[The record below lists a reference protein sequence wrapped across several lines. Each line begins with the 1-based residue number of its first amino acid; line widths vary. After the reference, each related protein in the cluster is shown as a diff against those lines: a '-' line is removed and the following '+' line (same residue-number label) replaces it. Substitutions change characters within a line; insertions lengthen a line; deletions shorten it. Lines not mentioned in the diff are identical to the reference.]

1 MGLIYFHLVVLFQ
14 LSQEQVSLLLLF
26 DIEHH
31 ELNELIWAGYS
42 YLGIL
47 PVDVKQQN
55 AEIGN
60 FNEGLHYASI
70 KLDINLLDI
79 MVRKNQVLA
88 LILAIILRYIFKI
101 NTAFLFFKHDI
112 VLLFIVLQFRFANT
126 GICFQFD
133 QNFQKQI
140 PCSYCLHTRLSASIE
155 STPQSS
161 LEKIWPV
168 KQLPAE
174 KSLNFLPP
182 RCVLYN

>member
-47 PVDVKQQN
+47 PIDVKQQN

-60 FNEGLHYASI
+60 FNEGLHYAII
-70 KLDINLLDI
+70 KLDINLFDI

-140 PCSYCLHTRLSASIE
+140 PCSYCLHTLSQCLDWIHPTE
-155 STPQSS
+155 LPGKNLTCKTTPRWKKF
-161 LEKIWPV
+161 E
-168 KQLPAE
+168 
-174 KSLNFLPP
+174 FLTSPM
-182 RCVLYN
+182 RIT